1 MKVFFFLAFVAIA
14 SAQEKTP
21 QLAPPKIFDP
31 ANPLGILTPAR
42 IQVFAPPKQ
51 KDLAGIFLQSPEP
64 RVCSVPLLD
73 AHVDA
78 ADPGIERKLESSS
91 VAIPQAKLPA
101 PPCPK
106 P

>member
-31 ANPLGILTPAR
+31 ANPLGVLTSSRMGLVPR
-42 IQVFAPPKQ
+42 KQ
-51 KDLAGIFLQSPEP
+51 KELAGIVLQSAEP
-64 RVCSVPLLD
+64 RICSVPLLE

-78 ADPGIERKLESSS
+78 SDPGIESKLESSS

>member
-1 MKVFFFLAFVAIA
+1 MKVFIFLAFVAIA

-31 ANPLGILTPAR
+31 ANPFGVITPSR
-42 IQVFAPPKQ
+42 MVFAPPKQ

-78 ADPGIERKLESSS
+78 ADPGIGIKLESSS